1 MAREQLRQASLAAAF
16 SEVLG
21 DLAELFQKELRLA
34 RAELSSNVSAKFR
47 GAIWLGLAILLSLS
61 ALALLLGAF
70 VVWITTFGV
79 SLHIAFLIVA
89 AVVVV
94 LTTLVYFIGR
104 NEIQADLI
112 PSRTLSQV
120 KQDIETAKEQ
130 LR

>member
-1 MAREQLRQASLAAAF
+1 MAREQFSQASLPAAF

-34 RAELSSNVSAKFR
+34 RAEFSSNVSAKFR
-47 GAIWLGLAILLSLS
+47 GAVWLGLAILLGLS
-61 ALALLLGAF
+61 AFALLLGAF
-70 VVWITTFGV
+70 VVWITTFEV

-89 AVVVV
+89 AVVVI
-94 LTTLVYFIGR
+94 LTALAYFIGR

-120 KQDIETAKEQ
+120 KHDIETAKEQ